1 MNQTMP
7 IERIQIH
14 SRTDRF
20 ILCPGCLAN
29 ADVPDAN
36 IQPMT
41 DVAHR
46 WGNYPG

>member
-1 MNQTMP
+1 MP